1 MTRIAIIT
9 GASSGIGAATAQ
21 HFLDQGFSVLNVS
34 RRPCPV
40 AGVDNLCGDLATTEA
55 VTALAEGLVT
65 TVENHRPT
73 EICLVHNAALMLKDS
88 AETCSD
94 ESFER
99 AFHINVSAIN
109 TVNRHLIPLMAKGSS
124 IQFIGSTLSEK
135 AVGGAFSYVVTKHA
149 QLGMMRA
156 TTQDLMGRGIH
167 TSLICP
173 GFTDTEMLRGHV
185 GNDETILT
193 DISKMNS
200 FGRLID
206 PEEIARLVVWA
217 HHNPVINGSVLHAN
231 LGQLEH

>member
-21 HFLDQGFSVLNVS
+21 LFLQQSFSVINVS

-40 AGVDNLCGDLATTEA
+40 SGVDNLCGDLVTTDA
-55 VTALAEGLVT
+55 VRTVAEGLASAVRT
-65 TVENHRPT
+65 QEAIEV
-73 EICLVHNAALMLKDS
+73 CLIHNAALMLKDS
-88 AETCSD
+88 AENCTD
-94 ESFER
+94 DSFDR

-109 TVNRHLIPLMAKGSS
+109 TLNRQLIPLMPKGSS

-167 TSLICP
+167 TALICP

-185 GNDETILT
+185 GNDEAILSN
-193 DISKMNS
+193 IGKMNS

-206 PEEIARLVVWA
+206 PDEIARLVVWS
-217 HHNPVINGSVLHAN
+217 HQNPVINGSVLHAN

>member
-9 GASSGIGAATAQ
+9 GASSGIGAATAE
-21 HFLDQGFSVLNVS
+21 HFLQQGFSVINVS

-40 AGVDNLCGDLATTEA
+40 SGVENHCGDLATSDA
-55 VTALAEGLVT
+55 VMALAQGLVS
-65 TVENHRPT
+65 VVKT
-73 EICLVHNAALMLKDS
+73 EQPSEVCLIHNAALMLKDN
-88 AETCSD
+88 AENCSD
-94 ESFER
+94 DSFER

-109 TVNRHLIPLMAKGSS
+109 TLNRHLIPVMPQSSS

-167 TSLICP
+167 TALICP

-185 GNDETILT
+185 GNDETILA

-206 PEEIARLVVWA
+206 PNEIARLVIWS